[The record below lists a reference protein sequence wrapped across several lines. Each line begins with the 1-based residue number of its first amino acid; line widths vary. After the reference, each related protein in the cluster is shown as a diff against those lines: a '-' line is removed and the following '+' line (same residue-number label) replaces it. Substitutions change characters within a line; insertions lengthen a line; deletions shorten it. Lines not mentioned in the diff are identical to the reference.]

1 MAKILLLIAVGA
13 AVYFIVRGYAR
24 SVSRSDAAKRAPG
37 PGSAGEDMVRCE
49 HCGVHL
55 PRSESK
61 QEGGA
66 FFCSEE
72 HRRLHDSGP

>member
-1 MAKILLLIAVGA
+1 LAKILLLIAVGA

-24 SVSRSDAAKRAPG
+24 SVSRSDAVKQAPG
-37 PGSAGEDMVRCE
+37 PGTASEDMVRCE

-61 QEGGA
+61 HERGA
-66 FFCSEE
+66 FFCSDE
-72 HRRLHDSGP
+72 HRRLHESGP

>member
-1 MAKILLLIAVGA
+1 MAKILLIIVVFA

-24 SVSRSDAAKRAPG
+24 AVTRSRSTETSIKGD
-37 PGSAGEDMVRCE
+37 EDMVQCR

-55 PRSESK
+55 PRSESL
-61 QEGGA
+61 GAGDA

-72 HRRLHDSGP
+72 HRRLHGS